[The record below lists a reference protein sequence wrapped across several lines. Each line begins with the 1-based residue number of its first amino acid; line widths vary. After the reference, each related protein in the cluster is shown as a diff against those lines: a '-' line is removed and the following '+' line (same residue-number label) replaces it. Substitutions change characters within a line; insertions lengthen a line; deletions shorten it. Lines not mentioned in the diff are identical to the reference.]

1 MDEPITPVVAEE
13 SGALVAQP
21 PESVV
26 ETAEVTQE
34 PSNEQPNEPSTDDTS
49 EWLKAKG
56 IDLNDPEATAKLAK
70 AYREAEKK
78 MHDVTAEAAKVQKDI
93 SVGTTHNG
101 TEAARVSALETQL
114 SVMNF
119 KSSHPDWQE
128 HSDVMNQLLNE
139 PVTTSLG
146 TFSREEYVQNG
157 IFSLEDVYAL
167 AKAKANTTQKTE
179 NVQEVLQT
187 IQNKQR
193 AGGGLGNAVNSAP
206 SSSQKDDTED
216 IFRKAFAK

>member
-1 MDEPITPVVAEE
+1 
-13 SGALVAQP
+13 
-21 PESVV
+21 
-26 ETAEVTQE
+26 
-34 PSNEQPNEPSTDDTS
+34 
-49 EWLKAKG
+49 
-56 IDLNDPEATAKLAK
+56 
-70 AYREAEKK
+70 
-78 MHDVTAEAAKVQKDI
+78 
-93 SVGTTHNG
+93 
-101 TEAARVSALETQL
+101 
-114 SVMNF
+114 MNF

-128 HSDVMNQLLNE
+128 HADVMNTLLNE

-206 SSSQKDDTED
+206 SSSVKDDTED